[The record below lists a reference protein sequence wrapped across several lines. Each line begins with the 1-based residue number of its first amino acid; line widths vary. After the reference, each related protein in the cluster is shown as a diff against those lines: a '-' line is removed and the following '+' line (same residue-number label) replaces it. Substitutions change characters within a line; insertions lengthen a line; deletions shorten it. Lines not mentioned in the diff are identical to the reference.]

1 MEKNAMTH
9 AVTDE
14 KLEKRASAV
23 ERLKKGRV
31 QDAGQHGKDGR
42 KASAETARR

>member
-14 KLEKRASAV
+14 ALEKRANVV
-23 ERLKKGRV
+23 ERLKKGRAE
-31 QDAGQHGKDGR
+31 DAGSHGKDGR
-42 KASAETARR
+42 KATTETARR